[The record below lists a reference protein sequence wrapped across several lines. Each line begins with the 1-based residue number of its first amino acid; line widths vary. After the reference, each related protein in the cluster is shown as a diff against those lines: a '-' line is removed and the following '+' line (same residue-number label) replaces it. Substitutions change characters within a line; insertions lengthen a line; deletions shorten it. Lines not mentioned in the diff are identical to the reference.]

1 MNHESIILEM
11 LERIQTLEKKC
22 NELESRLNEFLGE
35 SNYATK
41 DEINENNDLLYD
53 SEKKAELKYEPLL
66 KITTKDI
73 ESLKITTKDIESY
86 ILDLI
91 KTAKNA
97 GQESV
102 ELLAKDIH
110 NDLKLVSRYPMVCNA
125 MRKCMKE
132 NDIVVYSPK
141 SGYSSTLRIRYLTNY

>member
-66 KITTKDI
+66 KITTKYI
-73 ESLKITTKDIESY
+73 EAY

>member
-66 KITTKDI
+66 KITTKYI
-73 ESLKITTKDIESY
+73 EAY

-97 GQESV
+97 GQKSV

>member
-22 NELESRLNEFLGE
+22 NEFESRLNDFLGE

-66 KITTKDI
+66 KITTKYI
-73 ESLKITTKDIESY
+73 EAY

>member
-22 NELESRLNEFLGE
+22 NEIESRLNKFLGE

-53 SEKKAELKYEPLL
+53 SEKKAELKYEPL
-66 KITTKDI
+66 
-73 ESLKITTKDIESY
+73 LKITTKDIESY